1 MRSRKTGGPK
11 AGPGRQHKW
20 DSTNKTVEVDGW
32 IWHHLKRYDHL
43 NKVFGCILDTE
54 LRKLPLVWPCK
65 VHVCRSRRL
74 PCQRINLT
82 KLLLGILP
90 CTWSPLDFNKT
101 SHDRTCQ
108 EFPVPGSFGW
118 SGSLQKPGLTRWF
131 CCQGYGFIE
140 FRQESVAKIV
150 AQTMHKILGKV
161 SGESVGPVHQLWML
175 IDIL

>member
-118 SGSLQKPGLTRWF
+118 SGSLQKTRVDPLILLPGLWLHRVSPGE
-131 CCQGYGFIE
+131 CSQDCGPDH
-140 FRQESVAKIV
+140 
-150 AQTMHKILGKV
+150 AQDPWQ
-161 SGESVGPVHQLWML
+161 S
-175 IDIL
+175 